1 MGGRTADAGCRNAVD
16 TSLCHG
22 LGHVEGFRPATLHQ
36 AYLALRA
43 WGLPVSEHTTLATD
57 LAGVRERIDYWG
69 EHRHEV
75 DHEIDG
81 VVVKVDEVALQRRL
95 GSTSRAPRWAI
106 AYKYPPEEAQTKL
119 LDIRVNVGRT
129 GRITPFAFMTPVKVA
144 GSTVGQATLHNASEI
159 KRKGV
164 LIGDTVVIRKAG
176 DVIPEVLGPVVELRD
191 GSEREFIMPTTCPE
205 CGSPLAPE
213 KEGDADIRCPNARGC
228 PGQLR
233 ERVFHVASRN
243 GLDIEVLGYEAGVA
257 LLQAKVIADEGELFA
272 LTERDLLRTDLFRT
286 KAGELSANGKR
297 LLVNLDKAKAA
308 PLWRVL
314 LSLLAE
320 ASSSRAGLGYEV
332 IVSRLDDE
340 ANIAPWLRA
349 AHRYG
354 AKVKWAEVDIETGE
368 LPTWQWESLI
378 SKSTR
383 LVAVNSASGTL
394 GGVTDLRAMTKLVH
408 DVGALV
414 VVDHSAA
421 APYRL
426 LDIRET
432 DADVVTVNAHAWGG
446 PPIGAMV
453 FRDPSVMNS
462 FGSVSTNPYA
472 TGPARLEIGVH
483 QFGLLA
489 GVVASIEYLAALD
502 ESARGSRRER
512 LAVSMQSADA
522 YLNRVFDYLMV
533 SLRSLPLV
541 MLIGRPEAQIP
552 VVSFAVHKVPAD
564 RVVQRLA
571 DNGILAIANT
581 GSRVLDVLGVNDV
594 GGGVVNEEVAPWLD
608 LVRKLGVLAG
618 VLSDELPVSLSV
630 QVRGEL
636 AAEEVEVLRLSAL
649 RGLFS
654 AVIEDAVTFVNAPA
668 LAAERGV
675 TAEICKASESPN
687 HRSVVDVRAV
697 GADGSVVTVS
707 GTLYGP
713 QLSQKIVQINGR
725 HFDLRAQGINLIIHY
740 VDRPGAL
747 GKIGTLLGTAGVNI
761 QAAQLS
767 EDAEGPGATI
777 LLRLDQDVPDD
788 VRTAIAAAVDAYKLE
803 VVDLS

>member
-1 MGGRTADAGCRNAVD
+1 MAYDVARVRGLNPSLGDGWVHFDAPAGMLIPDSVATTVSTA
-16 TSLCHG
+16 
-22 LGHVEGFRPATLHQ
+22 FRRSGA
-36 AYLALRA
+36 
-43 WGLPVSEHTTLATD
+43 
-57 LAGVRERIDYWG
+57 
-69 EHRHEV
+69 
-75 DHEIDG
+75 
-81 VVVKVDEVALQRRL
+81 
-95 GSTSRAPRWAI
+95 
-106 AYKYPPEEAQTKL
+106 
-119 LDIRVNVGRT
+119 
-129 GRITPFAFMTPVKVA
+129 
-144 GSTVGQATLHNASEI
+144 STVGAHPSARRSAAVLDAAREAVADLVNADPG
-159 KRKGV
+159 GV
-164 LIGDTVVIRKAG
+164 
-176 DVIPEVLGPVVELRD
+176 VLG
-191 GSEREFIMPTTCPE
+191 
-205 CGSPLAPE
+205 
-213 KEGDADIRCPNARGC
+213 ADRA
-228 PGQLR
+228 
-233 ERVFHVASRN
+233 
-243 GLDIEVLGYEAGVA
+243 
-257 LLQAKVIADEGELFA
+257 
-272 LTERDLLRTDLFRT
+272 
-286 KAGELSANGKR
+286 
-297 LLVNLDKAKAA
+297 
-308 PLWRVL
+308 VL

-594 GGGVVNEEVAPWLD
+594 GGAVTVGLAHYSTMAEVD
-608 LVRKLGVLAG
+608 QLVR
-618 VLSDELPVSLSV
+618 
-630 QVRGEL
+630 
-636 AAEEVEVLRLSAL
+636 
-649 RGLFS
+649 
-654 AVIEDAVTFVNAPA
+654 A
-668 LAAERGV
+668 LA
-675 TAEICKASESPN
+675 S
-687 HRSVVDVRAV
+687 
-697 GADGSVVTVS
+697 
-707 GTLYGP
+707 
-713 QLSQKIVQINGR
+713 
-725 HFDLRAQGINLIIHY
+725 
-740 VDRPGAL
+740 L
-747 GKIGTLLGTAGVNI
+747 G
-761 QAAQLS
+761 
-767 EDAEGPGATI
+767 
-777 LLRLDQDVPDD
+777 
-788 VRTAIAAAVDAYKLE
+788 
-803 VVDLS
+803 

>member
-1 MGGRTADAGCRNAVD
+1 MAYDVARVRGLHPSLGDGWVHFDAPAGTLIPDSVATTVSTA
-16 TSLCHG
+16 
-22 LGHVEGFRPATLHQ
+22 FRRSGA
-36 AYLALRA
+36 
-43 WGLPVSEHTTLATD
+43 
-57 LAGVRERIDYWG
+57 
-69 EHRHEV
+69 
-75 DHEIDG
+75 
-81 VVVKVDEVALQRRL
+81 
-95 GSTSRAPRWAI
+95 
-106 AYKYPPEEAQTKL
+106 
-119 LDIRVNVGRT
+119 
-129 GRITPFAFMTPVKVA
+129 
-144 GSTVGQATLHNASEI
+144 STVGAHPSARRSAAVLDAAREAVADLVNADPG
-159 KRKGV
+159 GV
-164 LIGDTVVIRKAG
+164 
-176 DVIPEVLGPVVELRD
+176 VLG
-191 GSEREFIMPTTCPE
+191 
-205 CGSPLAPE
+205 
-213 KEGDADIRCPNARGC
+213 ADRA
-228 PGQLR
+228 
-233 ERVFHVASRN
+233 
-243 GLDIEVLGYEAGVA
+243 
-257 LLQAKVIADEGELFA
+257 
-272 LTERDLLRTDLFRT
+272 
-286 KAGELSANGKR
+286 
-297 LLVNLDKAKAA
+297 
-308 PLWRVL
+308 VL

-320 ASSSRAGLGYEV
+320 ASSSRTGLGYEV

-594 GGGVVNEEVAPWLD
+594 GGAVTVGLAHYSTMAEVD
-608 LVRKLGVLAG
+608 QLVR
-618 VLSDELPVSLSV
+618 
-630 QVRGEL
+630 
-636 AAEEVEVLRLSAL
+636 
-649 RGLFS
+649 
-654 AVIEDAVTFVNAPA
+654 A
-668 LAAERGV
+668 LA
-675 TAEICKASESPN
+675 S
-687 HRSVVDVRAV
+687 
-697 GADGSVVTVS
+697 
-707 GTLYGP
+707 
-713 QLSQKIVQINGR
+713 
-725 HFDLRAQGINLIIHY
+725 
-740 VDRPGAL
+740 L
-747 GKIGTLLGTAGVNI
+747 G
-761 QAAQLS
+761 
-767 EDAEGPGATI
+767 
-777 LLRLDQDVPDD
+777 
-788 VRTAIAAAVDAYKLE
+788 
-803 VVDLS
+803 

>member
-1 MGGRTADAGCRNAVD
+1 MAYDVARVRGLHPSLGDGWVHFDAPAGMLIPDSVATTVSTA
-16 TSLCHG
+16 
-22 LGHVEGFRPATLHQ
+22 FRRSGA
-36 AYLALRA
+36 
-43 WGLPVSEHTTLATD
+43 
-57 LAGVRERIDYWG
+57 
-69 EHRHEV
+69 
-75 DHEIDG
+75 
-81 VVVKVDEVALQRRL
+81 
-95 GSTSRAPRWAI
+95 
-106 AYKYPPEEAQTKL
+106 
-119 LDIRVNVGRT
+119 
-129 GRITPFAFMTPVKVA
+129 
-144 GSTVGQATLHNASEI
+144 STVGAHPSARRSAAVLDAAREAVADLVNADPG
-159 KRKGV
+159 GV
-164 LIGDTVVIRKAG
+164 
-176 DVIPEVLGPVVELRD
+176 VLG
-191 GSEREFIMPTTCPE
+191 
-205 CGSPLAPE
+205 
-213 KEGDADIRCPNARGC
+213 ADRA
-228 PGQLR
+228 
-233 ERVFHVASRN
+233 
-243 GLDIEVLGYEAGVA
+243 
-257 LLQAKVIADEGELFA
+257 
-272 LTERDLLRTDLFRT
+272 
-286 KAGELSANGKR
+286 
-297 LLVNLDKAKAA
+297 
-308 PLWRVL
+308 VL

-354 AKVKWAEVDIETGE
+354 AKVKWAEIDIETGE
-368 LPTWQWESLI
+368 LPTWQWEGLI
-378 SKSTR
+378 GKSTR

-581 GSRVLDVLGVNDV
+581 GSRVLDVLGVNDIGGAVTV
-594 GGGVVNEEVAPWLD
+594 GLAHYSTTAEVD
-608 LVRKLGVLAG
+608 QLVR
-618 VLSDELPVSLSV
+618 
-630 QVRGEL
+630 
-636 AAEEVEVLRLSAL
+636 
-649 RGLFS
+649 
-654 AVIEDAVTFVNAPA
+654 A
-668 LAAERGV
+668 LA
-675 TAEICKASESPN
+675 S
-687 HRSVVDVRAV
+687 
-697 GADGSVVTVS
+697 
-707 GTLYGP
+707 
-713 QLSQKIVQINGR
+713 
-725 HFDLRAQGINLIIHY
+725 
-740 VDRPGAL
+740 L
-747 GKIGTLLGTAGVNI
+747 G
-761 QAAQLS
+761 
-767 EDAEGPGATI
+767 
-777 LLRLDQDVPDD
+777 
-788 VRTAIAAAVDAYKLE
+788 
-803 VVDLS
+803 

>member
-1 MGGRTADAGCRNAVD
+1 MAYDVARVRGLHPSLGDGWVHFDAPAGMLIPDSVATTVSTA
-16 TSLCHG
+16 
-22 LGHVEGFRPATLHQ
+22 FRRSGA
-36 AYLALRA
+36 
-43 WGLPVSEHTTLATD
+43 
-57 LAGVRERIDYWG
+57 
-69 EHRHEV
+69 
-75 DHEIDG
+75 
-81 VVVKVDEVALQRRL
+81 
-95 GSTSRAPRWAI
+95 
-106 AYKYPPEEAQTKL
+106 
-119 LDIRVNVGRT
+119 
-129 GRITPFAFMTPVKVA
+129 
-144 GSTVGQATLHNASEI
+144 STVGAHPSARRSAAVLDAAREAVADLVNADPG
-159 KRKGV
+159 GV
-164 LIGDTVVIRKAG
+164 
-176 DVIPEVLGPVVELRD
+176 VLG
-191 GSEREFIMPTTCPE
+191 
-205 CGSPLAPE
+205 
-213 KEGDADIRCPNARGC
+213 ADRA
-228 PGQLR
+228 
-233 ERVFHVASRN
+233 
-243 GLDIEVLGYEAGVA
+243 
-257 LLQAKVIADEGELFA
+257 
-272 LTERDLLRTDLFRT
+272 
-286 KAGELSANGKR
+286 
-297 LLVNLDKAKAA
+297 
-308 PLWRVL
+308 VL

-462 FGSVSTNPYA
+462 FRSVSTNPYA

-581 GSRVLDVLGVNDV
+581 CSRVLDVLGVNDV
-594 GGGVVNEEVAPWLD
+594 GGAVTVGLAHYSTMAEVD
-608 LVRKLGVLAG
+608 QLVR
-618 VLSDELPVSLSV
+618 
-630 QVRGEL
+630 
-636 AAEEVEVLRLSAL
+636 
-649 RGLFS
+649 
-654 AVIEDAVTFVNAPA
+654 A
-668 LAAERGV
+668 LA
-675 TAEICKASESPN
+675 S
-687 HRSVVDVRAV
+687 
-697 GADGSVVTVS
+697 
-707 GTLYGP
+707 
-713 QLSQKIVQINGR
+713 
-725 HFDLRAQGINLIIHY
+725 
-740 VDRPGAL
+740 L
-747 GKIGTLLGTAGVNI
+747 G
-761 QAAQLS
+761 
-767 EDAEGPGATI
+767 
-777 LLRLDQDVPDD
+777 
-788 VRTAIAAAVDAYKLE
+788 
-803 VVDLS
+803 

>member
-1 MGGRTADAGCRNAVD
+1 MAYDVARVRGLHPSLGDGWVHFDAPAGMLIPDSVATTVSTA
-16 TSLCHG
+16 
-22 LGHVEGFRPATLHQ
+22 FRRSGA
-36 AYLALRA
+36 
-43 WGLPVSEHTTLATD
+43 
-57 LAGVRERIDYWG
+57 
-69 EHRHEV
+69 
-75 DHEIDG
+75 
-81 VVVKVDEVALQRRL
+81 
-95 GSTSRAPRWAI
+95 
-106 AYKYPPEEAQTKL
+106 
-119 LDIRVNVGRT
+119 
-129 GRITPFAFMTPVKVA
+129 
-144 GSTVGQATLHNASEI
+144 STVGAHPSARRSAAVLDAAREAVADLVNADPG
-159 KRKGV
+159 GV
-164 LIGDTVVIRKAG
+164 
-176 DVIPEVLGPVVELRD
+176 VLG
-191 GSEREFIMPTTCPE
+191 
-205 CGSPLAPE
+205 
-213 KEGDADIRCPNARGC
+213 ADRA
-228 PGQLR
+228 
-233 ERVFHVASRN
+233 
-243 GLDIEVLGYEAGVA
+243 
-257 LLQAKVIADEGELFA
+257 
-272 LTERDLLRTDLFRT
+272 
-286 KAGELSANGKR
+286 
-297 LLVNLDKAKAA
+297 
-308 PLWRVL
+308 VL

-354 AKVKWAEVDIETGE
+354 AQVKWAEVDIETGE

-594 GGGVVNEEVAPWLD
+594 GGAVTVGLAHYSTMAEVD
-608 LVRKLGVLAG
+608 QLVR
-618 VLSDELPVSLSV
+618 
-630 QVRGEL
+630 
-636 AAEEVEVLRLSAL
+636 
-649 RGLFS
+649 
-654 AVIEDAVTFVNAPA
+654 A
-668 LAAERGV
+668 LA
-675 TAEICKASESPN
+675 S
-687 HRSVVDVRAV
+687 
-697 GADGSVVTVS
+697 
-707 GTLYGP
+707 
-713 QLSQKIVQINGR
+713 
-725 HFDLRAQGINLIIHY
+725 
-740 VDRPGAL
+740 L
-747 GKIGTLLGTAGVNI
+747 G
-761 QAAQLS
+761 
-767 EDAEGPGATI
+767 
-777 LLRLDQDVPDD
+777 
-788 VRTAIAAAVDAYKLE
+788 
-803 VVDLS
+803 

>member
-1 MGGRTADAGCRNAVD
+1 MVYDVARVRGLHPSLGDGWVHFDAPAGMLIPDSVATTVSTA
-16 TSLCHG
+16 
-22 LGHVEGFRPATLHQ
+22 FRRSGA
-36 AYLALRA
+36 
-43 WGLPVSEHTTLATD
+43 
-57 LAGVRERIDYWG
+57 
-69 EHRHEV
+69 
-75 DHEIDG
+75 
-81 VVVKVDEVALQRRL
+81 
-95 GSTSRAPRWAI
+95 
-106 AYKYPPEEAQTKL
+106 
-119 LDIRVNVGRT
+119 
-129 GRITPFAFMTPVKVA
+129 
-144 GSTVGQATLHNASEI
+144 STVGAHPSARRSAAVLDAAREAVADLVNADPG
-159 KRKGV
+159 GV
-164 LIGDTVVIRKAG
+164 
-176 DVIPEVLGPVVELRD
+176 VLG
-191 GSEREFIMPTTCPE
+191 
-205 CGSPLAPE
+205 
-213 KEGDADIRCPNARGC
+213 ADRA
-228 PGQLR
+228 
-233 ERVFHVASRN
+233 
-243 GLDIEVLGYEAGVA
+243 
-257 LLQAKVIADEGELFA
+257 
-272 LTERDLLRTDLFRT
+272 
-286 KAGELSANGKR
+286 
-297 LLVNLDKAKAA
+297 
-308 PLWRVL
+308 VL

-594 GGGVVNEEVAPWLD
+594 GGAVTVGLAHYSTMAEVD
-608 LVRKLGVLAG
+608 QLVR
-618 VLSDELPVSLSV
+618 
-630 QVRGEL
+630 
-636 AAEEVEVLRLSAL
+636 
-649 RGLFS
+649 
-654 AVIEDAVTFVNAPA
+654 A
-668 LAAERGV
+668 LA
-675 TAEICKASESPN
+675 S
-687 HRSVVDVRAV
+687 
-697 GADGSVVTVS
+697 
-707 GTLYGP
+707 
-713 QLSQKIVQINGR
+713 
-725 HFDLRAQGINLIIHY
+725 
-740 VDRPGAL
+740 L
-747 GKIGTLLGTAGVNI
+747 G
-761 QAAQLS
+761 
-767 EDAEGPGATI
+767 
-777 LLRLDQDVPDD
+777 
-788 VRTAIAAAVDAYKLE
+788 
-803 VVDLS
+803 

>member
-1 MGGRTADAGCRNAVD
+1 MAYDVARVRGLHPSLGDGWVHFDAPAGMLIPDSVATTVSTA
-16 TSLCHG
+16 
-22 LGHVEGFRPATLHQ
+22 FRRSGA
-36 AYLALRA
+36 
-43 WGLPVSEHTTLATD
+43 
-57 LAGVRERIDYWG
+57 
-69 EHRHEV
+69 
-75 DHEIDG
+75 
-81 VVVKVDEVALQRRL
+81 
-95 GSTSRAPRWAI
+95 
-106 AYKYPPEEAQTKL
+106 
-119 LDIRVNVGRT
+119 
-129 GRITPFAFMTPVKVA
+129 
-144 GSTVGQATLHNASEI
+144 STVGAHPSARRSAAVLDAAREAVADLVNADPG
-159 KRKGV
+159 GV
-164 LIGDTVVIRKAG
+164 
-176 DVIPEVLGPVVELRD
+176 VLG
-191 GSEREFIMPTTCPE
+191 
-205 CGSPLAPE
+205 
-213 KEGDADIRCPNARGC
+213 ADRA
-228 PGQLR
+228 
-233 ERVFHVASRN
+233 
-243 GLDIEVLGYEAGVA
+243 
-257 LLQAKVIADEGELFA
+257 
-272 LTERDLLRTDLFRT
+272 
-286 KAGELSANGKR
+286 
-297 LLVNLDKAKAA
+297 
-308 PLWRVL
+308 VL

-354 AKVKWAEVDIETGE
+354 ATVKWAEVDIETGE

-594 GGGVVNEEVAPWLD
+594 GGAVTVGLAHYSTMAEVD
-608 LVRKLGVLAG
+608 QLVR
-618 VLSDELPVSLSV
+618 
-630 QVRGEL
+630 
-636 AAEEVEVLRLSAL
+636 
-649 RGLFS
+649 
-654 AVIEDAVTFVNAPA
+654 A
-668 LAAERGV
+668 LA
-675 TAEICKASESPN
+675 S
-687 HRSVVDVRAV
+687 
-697 GADGSVVTVS
+697 
-707 GTLYGP
+707 
-713 QLSQKIVQINGR
+713 
-725 HFDLRAQGINLIIHY
+725 
-740 VDRPGAL
+740 L
-747 GKIGTLLGTAGVNI
+747 G
-761 QAAQLS
+761 
-767 EDAEGPGATI
+767 
-777 LLRLDQDVPDD
+777 
-788 VRTAIAAAVDAYKLE
+788 
-803 VVDLS
+803 